1 MLTKIGSALKNFQ
14 FYGLL
19 LALGL
24 ILGGCSGDGSS
35 STTTGPQPPSPT
47 DPSQPQPPPVIP
59 PPGVT
64 VRITGIDATAC
75 PDVAVY
81 ASVTDETNATV
92 LGLTEQNLQL
102 FEDGDEQIIDVSYED
117 IITESIVFSLVMDYS
132 LSLTDEDLVKV
143 EEAAISF
150 ITELSNL
157 TSSNKLSNWGEIIKF
172 VRNIEVMQDFTT
184 VKEDLLEGIKTQPQ
198 ERGLTGTSLYD
209 AIGNSIPKLIDFRN
223 SAPADI
229 PERSIMIV
237 ITDGLDL
244 DSTTY
249 DIDRIIADARGG
261 GIEIITIGIGSEI
274 DAQGLFDMADGTGG
288 LYFFA
293 PTTDDLLTIFT
304 QFLDNLKNQYILRY
318 NTSDPGTV
326 NMVEVRVNTTDGND
340 SDSLA
345 FACP

>member
-1 MLTKIGSALKNFQ
+1 
-14 FYGLL
+14 
-19 LALGL
+19 
-24 ILGGCSGDGSS
+24 
-35 STTTGPQPPSPT
+35 
-47 DPSQPQPPPVIP
+47 
-59 PPGVT
+59 
-64 VRITGIDATAC
+64 
-75 PDVAVY
+75 
-81 ASVTDETNATV
+81 
-92 LGLTEQNLQL
+92 
-102 FEDGDEQIIDVSYED
+102 
-117 IITESIVFSLVMDYS
+117 
-132 LSLTDEDLVKV
+132 
-143 EEAAISF
+143 
-150 ITELSNL
+150 
-157 TSSNKLSNWGEIIKF
+157 
-172 VRNIEVMQDFTT
+172 
-184 VKEDLLEGIKTQPQ
+184 
-198 ERGLTGTSLYD
+198 
-209 AIGNSIPKLIDFRN
+209 
-223 SAPADI
+223 
-229 PERSIMIV
+229 MIV